1 MNKKQ
6 LLNEEFLKSIESKYI
21 FSNIPINRL
30 KSCPEDVDI
39 KSQLEN
45 LRNKIKLVENCDLR
59 NYSNKI
65 VFGDGNFN
73 SKIMI
78 VGDGPD
84 EEDVKIG
91 KPFMGEV
98 GSLLDR
104 MLSAINLK
112 RESVYI
118 TNLLNYIT
126 PDDRKPTSAEINRY
140 LEFLIEHIFIINPKI
155 LVIVGSTAMEA
166 LVGKNIKISRERGQ
180 WKELLFKNKT
190 FLSIITFHPSYLLR
204 QPEQKKYSW
213 EDLKKI
219 KQKIQDLKIKI

>member
-1 MNKKQ
+1 
-6 LLNEEFLKSIESKYI
+6 
-21 FSNIPINRL
+21 
-30 KSCPEDVDI
+30 
-39 KSQLEN
+39 
-45 LRNKIKLVENCDLR
+45 
-59 NYSNKI
+59 
-65 VFGDGNFN
+65 
-73 SKIMI
+73 
-78 VGDGPD
+78 
-84 EEDVKIG
+84 
-91 KPFMGEV
+91 MGEV

-166 LVGKNIKISRERGQ
+166 LVGKNIKISKERGQ
-180 WKELLFKNKT
+180 WKELLFKDKT